1 MILIFLFSNMSS
13 KQIALFVLWTASYLI
28 PTTYATSWDDGTAV
42 NYTTFQSIRRPYDDA
57 FIGPKGLYTTT
68 TTGALV
74 YLDATRGGDFS
85 TDYPAEYEKFID
97 IAVKLGSKGV
107 DFLTGEKASRSTDN
121 ICGQVCATAATSG
134 SGVAIVCNVCTC
146 SFYSSE
152 CIAPGECISEYV
164 CQ

>member
-1 MILIFLFSNMSS
+1 MDRQLPSS
-13 KQIALFVLWTASYLI
+13 SSVCDTMRWWHTRQ
-28 PTTYATSWDDGTAV
+28 
-42 NYTTFQSIRRPYDDA
+42 
-57 FIGPKGLYTTT
+57 LYN
-68 TTGALV
+68 LP
-74 YLDATRGGDFS
+74 
-85 TDYPAEYEKFID
+85 DYPTPLWWCLRWPQRLLHNDNHRRISLSRCFTWRRLFYWLSSRIRNFID

-107 DFLTGEKASRSTDN
+107 DFLPGEKASRSTDN

-152 CIAPGECISEYV
+152 CITIGECISQYV